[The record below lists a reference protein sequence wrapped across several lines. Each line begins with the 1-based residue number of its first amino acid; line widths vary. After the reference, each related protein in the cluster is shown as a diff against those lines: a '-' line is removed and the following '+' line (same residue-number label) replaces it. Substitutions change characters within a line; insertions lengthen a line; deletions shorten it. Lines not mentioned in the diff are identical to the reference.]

1 MRATHGGLG
10 HQGGEGAAEQAA
22 AAEAR
27 AETPGEAAE
36 AGRNIAIAADWAISY
51 KNYTGRLHT
60 HITGESRHIQVG
72 RVSGD

>member
-10 HQGGEGAAEQAA
+10 HQGGEGAAEPTT

-36 AGRNIAIAADWAISY
+36 AGCNVTIVADWAISY
-51 KNYTGRLHT
+51 TSYTGTLHS
-60 HITGESRHIQVG
+60 HITGGSRHIQVG
-72 RVSGD
+72 RVSGV